1 MKKSAFTLIELI
13 FTILILGFIATGMP
27 MIMATDIDAREDG
40 LVQEAIYA
48 ATAKMSQILS
58 YKWDEA
64 NNEDDATISGAKV
77 LDIPTSLATDSNLS
91 RIGLTKFRVGHF
103 QESGRRSLYNN
114 INETNASTLGND
126 ANDAGV
132 TDDIDDFLLNPNL
145 VSGSASAGGYKE
157 DYNINVTSS
166 YIVDTSSSIA
176 GYLNSEQNGFEFD
189 SQTGFITNIKR
200 IVVDVTDADNQPLFS
215 LTTYS
220 CNIGESSVASRVFN

>member
-13 FTILILGFIATGMP
+13 FTILILGFIATAMP
-27 MIMATDIDAREDG
+27 MIMVTDIDAREDG

-64 NNEDDATISGAKV
+64 NNEDNATISGAKV
-77 LDIPTSLATDSNLS
+77 LDIPASADTDGNFS
-91 RIGLTKFRVGHF
+91 RVGVTKFRVGHF
-103 QESGRRSLYNN
+103 QETGRRSMYNN
-114 INETNASTLGND
+114 INATNASALGND

-132 TDDIDDFLLNPNL
+132 SDDIDDQVNTNL
-145 VSGSASAGGYKE
+145 VSGAASAEGYKE
-157 DYNINVTSS
+157 AYDINVTSS
-166 YIVDTSSSIA
+166 YIIDNSASIA

-189 SQTGFITNIKR
+189 RPTASPTNIKR
-200 IVVDVTDADNQPLFS
+200 ILVNVTDANNQILFT

-220 CNIGESSVASRVFN
+220 CNIGESSVASRIFN